1 MAEAVHHAPYAVVL
15 TAPFQLP
22 ILARME
28 SSATVSANPGP
39 QPVAFV
45 SGDGLRLSGTRQVGG
60 RQAPQIL
67 LAHGFGQTRDSW
79 AGTQQRLGQ
88 AGFGSLAWDTRGHG
102 ASERNPPH
110 HSYEAENF
118 IADQVAATNLL
129 GGTPVLVGAS
139 MGGLTGLLAQASTPL
154 FSALV
159 LVDVTPRWES
169 AGMQRIQAFM
179 SAHPEGFDSYDHAAG
194 AIADYLP
201 HRRGRKTEQQL
212 SKLLH
217 LDADGRLRWHWD
229 PRLLVEFVAGSQ
241 QLQETI
247 SDAAR
252 RVRVPVLLVS
262 GGRSDLVSD
271 DTVAHFLE
279 LVPHARHV
287 RLPEATHMLAGDDN
301 DAFTET
307 VLAFLRAQFPNP
319 APDAGANGFAAA
331 APAEHLAP
339 GVTR

>member
-1 MAEAVHHAPYAVVL
+1 MD
-15 TAPFQLP
+15 F
-22 ILARME
+22 
-28 SSATVSANPGP
+28 SAP
-39 QPVAFV
+39 QPPNPVQFA
-45 SGDGLRLSGTRQVGG
+45 SADGLVLSGTRQPGSR
-60 RQAPQIL
+60 RQPQIL
-67 LAHGFGQTRDSW
+67 LSHGFGQTRHSW
-79 AGTQQRLGQ
+79 AGSQHRLGQ

-102 ASERNPPH
+102 ATGRNPTRQP
-110 HSYEAENF
+110 YIAADF
-118 IADQVAATNLL
+118 IGDMAAAARLV
-129 GGTPVLVGAS
+129 GGEPVLVGAS
-139 MGGLTGLLAQASTPL
+139 MGGLTGLLAQAQAPL

-159 LVDVTPRWES
+159 LVDVTPRWEA

-179 SAHPEGFDSYDHAAG
+179 TAHPTGFDSYDHAAG

-201 HRRGRKTEQQL
+201 HRRGRKTEEQL

-217 LDADGRLRWHWD
+217 IDAGGRLRWHWD
-229 PRLLVEFVAGSQ
+229 PRLLAEFVAGSQ
-241 QLQETI
+241 QLQESI
-247 SDAAR
+247 AEAAR
-252 RVRVPVLLVS
+252 RVRIPVLLVS

-279 LVPHARHV
+279 LVPHAGHV

-319 APDAGANGFAAA
+319 VPDAEAFGLDAA
-331 APAEHLAP
+331 APAEHLVP